1 MTVWSTHSS
10 AALGSA
16 ALDSV
21 GLTGVAARAL
31 ATLPTDQLTARA
43 REIRGWIDRFR
54 EAVDAKAA

>member
-1 MTVWSTHSS
+1 VTVWSTHSS

-43 REIRGWIDRFR
+43 REIR
-54 EAVDAKAA
+54 DASFGTRLTF